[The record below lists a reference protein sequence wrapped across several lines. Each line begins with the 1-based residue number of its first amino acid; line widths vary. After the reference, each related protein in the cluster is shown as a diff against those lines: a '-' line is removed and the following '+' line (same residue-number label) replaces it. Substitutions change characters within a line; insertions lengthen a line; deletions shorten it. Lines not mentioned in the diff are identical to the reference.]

1 MEKLI
6 DFFFVVLEYAIE
18 TKTFEAMDIYTYTL
32 NLNDECEY
40 NLNGQCVAET
50 AALTSLVC
58 SSVNGILE
66 YTQNQKT
73 LKELVQYMVNLPEVD
88 MKTMPKSY
96 FQQINEICKNN
107 GVVDDETQLVATLT
121 YMASSIV
128 FCLKSLNVDEPQ
140 TN

>member
-6 DFFFVVLEYAIE
+6 DVLFTVLEYAIE

-40 NLNGQCVAET
+40 NLNGRCVAEI
-50 AALTSLVC
+50 AALSSLVC
-58 SSVNGILE
+58 SSIHGILE
-66 YTQNQKT
+66 YPQNQKT
-73 LKELVQYMVNLPEVD
+73 LKELVRHMVNLPEVD

-107 GVVDDETQLVATLT
+107 GVVDDETQLVATLAT
-121 YMASSIV
+121 IASSIV
-128 FCLKSLNVDEPQ
+128 FCLKSVSIDVD
-140 TN
+140 